1 MYLFLDTETTS
12 FPNSNLMARDPKQGR
27 VCQLALILADE
38 NGRSLAEYSALIAP
52 DEWAIQEGAAKVH
65 GLDDDI
71 CAKYGMDSRKAF
83 LTFLQFARKAK
94 IYVAHNLDFDMRMLD
109 IEAYAHGLLP
119 PTEGKEMFCT
129 MKAATDICRIPKK
142 RGSGYKWPKL
152 GEALEIVCGRKQN
165 EDTAHDAM
173 ADTRDCMELF
183 FKLKENETLGD
194 LA

>member
-1 MYLFLDTETTS
+1 MYLFLDTETTG
-12 FPNSNLMARDPKQGR
+12 FPNADIEARNPKQGR

-38 NGRSLAEYSALIAP
+38 NGRSLAEYTSLIAP
-52 DEWAIQEGAAKVH
+52 DGWSISEGAAKVH

-71 CAKYGMDSRKAF
+71 CAKYGMESRKAF

-94 IYVAHNLDFDMRMLD
+94 VYVAHNLDFDMRVLD
-109 IEAYAHGLLP
+109 IEAYAHGLLIP
-119 PTEGKEMFCT
+119 EGREMFCT
-129 MKAATDICRIPKK
+129 MKATTDICKLPKA

-152 GEALEIVCGRKQN
+152 GEALETLCGRKQN

-173 ADTRDCMELF
+173 ADTRDCMEVF
-183 FKLKENETLGD
+183 FKLKELEMLGG